1 MRRFL
6 GLCLLCG
13 LLGAALAGCATP
25 PEPPRRTTLILLPD
39 DDGRVGSATL
49 GNAQGLQTLH
59 EAFSGTSAVG
69 TAGAPARAQ
78 VLGKDA
84 VDARYASLL
93 AAQPLP
99 PRSFT
104 LYFLHGKTDMTEASK
119 ARLPELLRAAQER
132 RPAVIAVFGHADAS
146 GGEQFNLPLSIARA
160 HAVARLLRRTGA
172 VGDDMDVR
180 GLGSADPLNEPGVGP
195 LDPRNRRV
203 EIQIF

>member
-132 RPAVIAVFGHADAS
+132 RPHDEVPEPGDDEQEGPGDGELHAS
-146 GGEQFNLPLSIARA
+146 MLA
-160 HAVARLLRRTGA
+160 HAPPTARHRPSSTDAGRRRPTPGAPVA
-172 VGDDMDVR
+172 
-180 GLGSADPLNEPGVGP
+180 
-195 LDPRNRRV
+195 
-203 EIQIF
+203 